1 MSRGILMFGL
11 NNETIDYLKMCV
23 TNAALIKKNMGDI
36 PVSVV
41 TSEFALSWDW
51 ATANREL
58 IDSLVDLI
66 ILPGMGGL
74 EVPELYANKRIF
86 RNTQYF
92 NKTDVFLNQ
101 NRSSAYDLSP
111 YDETLLIDCDYLVL
125 SDSLNVVWGGVE
137 DFLISKDAVHLN
149 HGRLNATE
157 WRLSPYGIRMYW
169 ATIVYFKKSDRARMV
184 FDLVTHIKNRLFVNF
199 IARSAGRRFQRFN

>member
-66 ILPGMGGL
+66 ILPGMG
-74 EVPELYANKRIF
+74 
-86 RNTQYF
+86 
-92 NKTDVFLNQ
+92 
-101 NRSSAYDLSP
+101 
-111 YDETLLIDCDYLVL
+111 
-125 SDSLNVVWGGVE
+125 
-137 DFLISKDAVHLN
+137 
-149 HGRLNATE
+149 
-157 WRLSPYGIRMYW
+157 
-169 ATIVYFKKSDRARMV
+169 
-184 FDLVTHIKNRLFVNF
+184 
-199 IARSAGRRFQRFN
+199 